1 MSKLKWENKKS
12 LAPIPPLSS
21 VAISTLN
28 TSTAYGAIKSLIHIL
43 ARVLDSNDNDFM

>member
-1 MSKLKWENKKS
+1 MSKLKCENMKS

-21 VAISTLN
+21 VAVSSN

-43 ARVLDSNDNDFM
+43 ARVLDSNDNYFM